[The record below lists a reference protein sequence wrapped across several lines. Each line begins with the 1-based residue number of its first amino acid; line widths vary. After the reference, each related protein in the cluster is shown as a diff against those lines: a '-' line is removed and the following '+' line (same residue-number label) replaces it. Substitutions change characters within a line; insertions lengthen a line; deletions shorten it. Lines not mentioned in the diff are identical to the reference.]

1 MKKSFLVL
9 MGCLLAAAAPAQTP
23 GPSPTPKE
31 SPTPAPAAPLDP
43 ALLAEDVW
51 EAPAPQWVEAHK
63 ALGFH
68 WISAGHDTAQ
78 STLKGTQFLELP
90 VCQTLARFEGEQLKE
105 LTLLFYNRGDM
116 GEWQRRDYE
125 ALIKKA
131 VAALSAAT
139 KVSFVPR
146 GRDAANAVHVEG
158 VTWTTPTAVFLL
170 EYSCTKTPEVAFRA
184 EFVRLRITPAQKA
197 KGLLEASFEA
207 SKKEAPFRGADHVTR
222 DAASGDVFLKDV
234 PMVDQGAKG
243 YCVVAAAERVLRYY
257 GIKAD
262 ANELAQLANSSAQ
275 EGTSMAAM
283 MESLKKLTARLK
295 IRVRTVYEIHFDA
308 FITDYQQAAKRS
320 KDEGINTSVPSIGAL
335 YAQMKPEVLR
345 LARGKSRSEL
355 GAFQRQ
361 VKARVDGGYP
371 LLWAVVLGVL
381 PDGSKAKVPGG
392 HMRLII
398 GYNEKTQE
406 ILFSDTWGPGHEL
419 KRMPLLDAW
428 AITTHLETVEPL

>member
-1 MKKSFLVL
+1 
-9 MGCLLAAAAPAQTP
+9 
-23 GPSPTPKE
+23 
-31 SPTPAPAAPLDP
+31 
-43 ALLAEDVW
+43 
-51 EAPAPQWVEAHK
+51 
-63 ALGFH
+63 
-68 WISAGHDTAQ
+68 
-78 STLKGTQFLELP
+78 
-90 VCQTLARFEGEQLKE
+90 
-105 LTLLFYNRGDM
+105 
-116 GEWQRRDYE
+116 
-125 ALIKKA
+125 
-131 VAALSAAT
+131 
-139 KVSFVPR
+139 
-146 GRDAANAVHVEG
+146 
-158 VTWTTPTAVFLL
+158 
-170 EYSCTKTPEVAFRA
+170 
-184 EFVRLRITPAQKA
+184 
-197 KGLLEASFEA
+197 
-207 SKKEAPFRGADHVTR
+207 
-222 DAASGDVFLKDV
+222 
-234 PMVDQGAKG
+234 MVDQGAKG